1 MSNLAIAWEYLTG
14 YCVAS
19 HAGRRERVEWPP
31 HPARVFMAIA
41 AAWFETESSEDDE
54 QLQNEYEAEGLA
66 LRWLESLRDP
76 EISLPEVQ
84 NDFERSSVDVFVP
97 VNDSAGP
104 SASILQSASTLTR
117 DKQPRTFPRIYVGNE
132 PCVLTWRGVPNLD
145 QHNDAL
151 ARLCGKVTR
160 IGHSSSLVRMWIAG
174 DKEISLLERECFV
187 PDSSAYDA
195 RMRSV
200 SQGCLNYLTEC
211 FGKGRRDRHEFLSN
225 QIESL
230 QGRQSQIKGKGA
242 NEAKA
247 EIAEQI
253 RRLESERN
261 QVSLRSSV
269 RPSISYATSYRRM
282 THSNELEVCGT
293 GFDRDVLVLALQPE
307 IRLSPSSSLLVTQT
321 LRKTIMSVCADP
333 IPSWISGHQAE
344 GEPLQDGVGHI
355 TCVPLLSS
363 GFQYS
368 DGHLMGVGIAFP
380 RSVTGKDRGNALRS
394 LLINED
400 GSDKEV
406 QLKLGRLGECR
417 LVRRDWSE
425 NRIALNPET
434 WTAYP
439 NGYDIWASV
448 TPVVLDRFPK
458 SDRLKQRSQWTEE
471 VIEMVANACVN
482 IGLPRPA
489 EIDVDTTSWQTGIPR
504 ASQKQRPLRGQ
515 LVENKTSAALGDGYP
530 TFPAKGGNAARPQL
544 HVWLRFSQPVIGP
557 IILGAGRFLGYGL
570 CSPWRNPR

>member
-1 MSNLAIAWEYLTG
+1 MSDLAIAWEYLTG

-19 HAGRRERVEWPP
+19 HVGRRERVEWPP

-54 QLQNEYEAEGLA
+54 QLQNEYKAEGLA
-66 LRWLESLRDP
+66 LRWLESLGDP
-76 EISLPEVQ
+76 EVSLPAVQ
-84 NDFERSSVDVFVP
+84 NDFERTSIDVFVP

-104 SASILQSASTLTR
+104 SASILQSASTMTR

-132 PCVLTWRGVPNLD
+132 PCALTWRGVPNLD

-151 ARLCGKVTR
+151 TRLCGKVTR

-174 DKEISLLERECFV
+174 DKEISVVQSECFV

-211 FGKGRRDRHEFLSN
+211 FGKGRRDRHEFLSK
-225 QIESL
+225 QIERL
-230 QGRQSQIKGKGA
+230 QEQQLQIKGKGA
-242 NEAKA
+242 KEAKA
-247 EIAEQI
+247 AIADQI
-253 RRLESERN
+253 RILERERD
-261 QVSLRSSV
+261 QVSLCANV
-269 RPSISYATSYRRM
+269 RPSISYTTSYRRM
-282 THSNELEVCGT
+282 TLSKEPEICGT
-293 GFDRDVLVLALQPE
+293 GFDRDLLVLVAQPG
-307 IRLSPSSSLLVTQT
+307 IRLSPASSLLVTQT
-321 LRKTIMSVCADP
+321 LRKTIMSACADP

-355 TCVPLLSS
+355 ACVPLLSS

-380 RSVTGKDRGNALRS
+380 RSVTRKDRGKALRS
-394 LLINED
+394 LLINND

-406 QLKLGRLGECR
+406 HLKLGRLGECR

-425 NRIALNPET
+425 NRVALNPET

-439 NGYDIWASV
+439 DGCDIWASV

-471 VIEMVANACVN
+471 VIEIVANACAN
-482 IGLPRPA
+482 IGLPRPT
-489 EIDVDTTSWQTGIPR
+489 EIDVDTTPWQNGVPR
-504 ASQKQRPLRGQ
+504 ALQKQRPLRGQ
-515 LVENKTSAALGDGYP
+515 LVENKTLAALGDGYP
-530 TFPAKGGNAARPQL
+530 AFPAKGGSAARPQL
-544 HVWLRFSQPVIGP
+544 HVWLRFSQPIIGP